1 MRVTEEQVLWFRAR
15 RGHLAGPG
23 APDAAA
29 AARAILGAQ
38 SQQLSM
44 SLLALSQRTAGR
56 PTAVALQRS
65 LLEAPRE
72 LVRTWGQRG
81 TVHVYD
87 AADDWALVVAARAEW
102 SPGPR
107 RGVMPSEAMVSRAG
121 KALASA
127 DRPLT
132 RRDIEPLVSASYVR
146 ALEPQVSEWATDA
159 KRFAAG
165 RLLWHLVLRGEACF
179 ANKYGSEQAYAA
191 RMNWFPDLSWP
202 DRPSATAATELARR
216 YLQLSGAA
224 TPQDL
229 AHFFDARVSTVR
241 EWLAALGAELT
252 PVLCGE
258 RKGLVA
264 LATDLDDL
272 VGASPTRAA
281 DWPLRL
287 LPMWDCL
294 LMSHADK
301 SWTVPDEGERK
312 LVWKKAGVVAP
323 VVLDR
328 GRVVATWSHK
338 VQRGRLLV
346 VVEPL
351 SRWRKSRH
359 AAQVNREAVAV
370 ARHLGLEQAEVQ
382 VVKKEVGP

>member
-44 SLLALSQRTAGR
+44 SLLALSQRIAGR

-87 AADDWALVVAARAEW
+87 AADDWALVVAARGVW

-107 RGVMPSEAMVSRAG
+107 RGVMPSEAMVNRAG

-165 RLLWHLVLRGEACF
+165 RLLWRLVLRGEACF
-179 ANKYGSEQAYAA
+179 ANKYGSEQGYAA
-191 RMNWFPDLSWP
+191 RTHWFPELSWP
-202 DRPSATAATELARR
+202 DRPSATAATELAHR
-216 YLQLSGAA
+216 YLRLSGAA

-272 VGASPTRAA
+272 VGAPPTRAA

-323 VVLDR
+323 VALDR

-338 VQRGRLLV
+338 VKRGCLEV
-346 VVEPL
+346 VVEQL

-359 AAQVNREAVAV
+359 ATQVNREAKAV
-370 ARHLGLEQAEVQ
+370 ARHLGLEHAEVTIA
-382 VVKKEVGP
+382 

>member
-1 MRVTEEQVLWFRAR
+1 MTGSGLEVTEDQVLWFRAR

-29 AARAILGAQ
+29 AARAIIGAQ
-38 SQQLSM
+38 SQQLSP

-56 PTAVALQRS
+56 PTAAALELS
-65 LLEAPRE
+65 LLEEPRE

-87 AADDWALVVAARAEW
+87 AVDDWALVVAAHAEW

-107 RGVMPSEAMVSRAG
+107 RGVMPSEASVNRAG
-121 KALASA
+121 KALSSA

-132 RRDIEPLVSASYVR
+132 RRDVEPLVSAGYVR
-146 ALEPQVSEWATDA
+146 AVEPRVSEWGLDA

-165 RLLWHLVLRGEACF
+165 RLLWRLVLRGEACF

-191 RMNWFPDLSWP
+191 RTHWFPDLSWP
-202 DRPSATAATELARR
+202 DWPSAAAATELARR
-216 YLQLSGAA
+216 YLRVSGAA

-229 AHFFDARVSTVR
+229 AHFFDAKVSTAR
-241 EWLAALGAELT
+241 DWLAALNAELT

-264 LATDLDDL
+264 LTTDLDAL
-272 VGASPTRAA
+272 VAPPPTRAA

-287 LPMWDCL
+287 LPLWDCL

-301 SWTVPDEGERK
+301 SWTVPDEAERK
-312 LVWKKAGVVAP
+312 LVWKRAGVVAP
-323 VVLDR
+323 VALDR

-338 VQRGRLLV
+338 VKRGCLEV
-346 VVEPL
+346 VVEQL

-359 AAQVNREAVAV
+359 ATQVNREAKAV
-370 ARHLGLEQAEVQ
+370 ARHLGLEHAEVTIA
-382 VVKKEVGP
+382 